1 MRPAGGAPRP
11 PRREARREHKKR
23 SYIQK
28 YIPHIGDAL
37 RDILEL
43 GASERDEVVA
53 MLTDTLERSRK
64 I

>member
-1 MRPAGGAPRP
+1 MRE
-11 PRREARREHKKR
+11 REAEQKQ

-37 RDILEL
+37 QDILAL
-43 GASERDEVVA
+43 SDRERSA
-53 MLTDTLERSRK
+53 IITTLTDTLERSRK